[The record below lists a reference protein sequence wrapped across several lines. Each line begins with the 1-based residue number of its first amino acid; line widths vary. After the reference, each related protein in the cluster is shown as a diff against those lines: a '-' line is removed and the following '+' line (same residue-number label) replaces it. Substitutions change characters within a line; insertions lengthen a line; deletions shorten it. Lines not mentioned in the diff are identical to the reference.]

1 MLESIMNILYDVDIE
16 GLAEMGCPEDE
27 YIHEAKCIMDY
38 MNGYKDIKEV
48 TVQQLMLRV
57 GCIFRDS
64 FMLEDENPFDRY
76 DVDDLIEIAEKV
88 IALYK

>member
-1 MLESIMNILYDVDIE
+1 MLESIMNILYDVDLE
-16 GLAEMGCPEDE
+16 GLAEMYCPEDE
-27 YIHEAKCIMDY
+27 YSYEANCIMNY
-38 MNGYKDIKEV
+38 MDGYKDIKEV

-57 GCIFRDS
+57 GCIFKNS

-76 DVDDLIEIAEKV
+76 DVNDLTEIAKRV